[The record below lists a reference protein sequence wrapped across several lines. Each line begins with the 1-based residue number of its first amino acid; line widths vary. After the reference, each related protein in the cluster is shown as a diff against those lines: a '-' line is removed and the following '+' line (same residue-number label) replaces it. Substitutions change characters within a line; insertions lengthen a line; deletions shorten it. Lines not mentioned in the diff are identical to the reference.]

1 MRPSQPTRRA
11 SQHNALGSTGV
22 SARTARTTQ
31 AATPRTRAQRERYAR
46 GADSHASKLPFIVGG
61 AVAAVV
67 ILVLVLVV
75 MPRLTS
81 SSTTETASTVAA
93 GQMVQVAI
101 PDGSGASS
109 VAKILKDA
117 GVISTTD
124 EFMKEVSNQKA
135 DQSLQPGTYSLM
147 TGATVSEVVQQLVA
161 GPASSSTKL
170 TLPEGYTV
178 TKTAALVESTLGIS
192 ADDFTAQAKASNYQ
206 ADYPFLAD
214 AQNDSLEGYLC
225 PKTYEF
231 AGKEIT
237 ADSVIRAM
245 LDQYSTETSGIDFAS
260 GEAAIKSTYGVTMSD
275 YDVVTLASIIEKE
288 AVTDDDRPLV
298 SSVFYNRLK
307 QGMALQSD
315 ATMGYVT
322 GGDVTADDL
331 KTASPYNTYLN
342 KGLPPTPICTP
353 SVASINA
360 ALNPSSTNYLYFLII
375 ENGTYSNHT
384 FSETYEEHQAAIA
397 AAQTAQAQS

>member
-1 MRPSQPTRRA
+1 MDQNSKRQAGSHFGGTTSTGSHERVSGASRHGAPQGASAVPRPSRSQAGRAGAARPAGRPSAQGTPSATRMRPSQPTRRA

-192 ADDFTAQAKASNYQ
+192 ADDFTA
-206 ADYPFLAD
+206 
-214 AQNDSLEGYLC
+214 
-225 PKTYEF
+225 
-231 AGKEIT
+231 
-237 ADSVIRAM
+237 
-245 LDQYSTETSGIDFAS
+245 
-260 GEAAIKSTYGVTMSD
+260 
-275 YDVVTLASIIEKE
+275 
-288 AVTDDDRPLV
+288 
-298 SSVFYNRLK
+298 
-307 QGMALQSD
+307 
-315 ATMGYVT
+315 
-322 GGDVTADDL
+322 
-331 KTASPYNTYLN
+331 
-342 KGLPPTPICTP
+342 
-353 SVASINA
+353 
-360 ALNPSSTNYLYFLII
+360 
-375 ENGTYSNHT
+375 
-384 FSETYEEHQAAIA
+384 
-397 AAQTAQAQS
+397 